1 MESVKQSILTIL
13 RLYKRFLSPSL
24 PPACRFFPSCA
35 EYCYLAINRYGVW
48 RGTMLSAK
56 RLCKCHPFHA
66 GGYDPLV

>member
-1 MESVKQSILTIL
+1 MVKQSILTSL
-13 RLYKRFLSPSL
+13 VLYKRFLSPIL

-35 EYCYLAINRYGVW
+35 EYTYLAIHKYGIW

-66 GGYDPLV
+66 GGHDPLV

>member
-1 MESVKQSILTIL
+1 MVKQSILTIL
-13 RLYKRFLSPSL
+13 RLYKRFLSPLL

-35 EYCYLAINRYGVW
+35 EYSYLAIKRYGLW